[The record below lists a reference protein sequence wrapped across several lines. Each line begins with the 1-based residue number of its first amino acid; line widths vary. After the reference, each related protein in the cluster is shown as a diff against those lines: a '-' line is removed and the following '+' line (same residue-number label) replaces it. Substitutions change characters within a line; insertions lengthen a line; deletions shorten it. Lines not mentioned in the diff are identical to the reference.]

1 MTPNC
6 AYQLEPGT
14 DNYITASGLTQKGL
28 LCELDGLRPVAHG
41 SPEWIAAAV
50 LDKAPMRYRTPKAD
64 APETPATR
72 AAALQAQ
79 KEAERVAFV
88 ESIAA
93 LPEAIARP
101 HAASQIMLAYDAT
114 TMPVEKAARFLA
126 ALPVED
132 GKNYV
137 TEKGNLNME
146 LHNMQNNPNSL
157 KRKIELTAS
166 IQSMNTSDLARSKA
180 KKLNYDVQLMI
191 ASNMSPHAAM
201 NAAGVLP
208 EWLV

>member
-1 MTPNC
+1 
-6 AYQLEPGT
+6 
-14 DNYITASGLTQKGL
+14 
-28 LCELDGLRPVAHG
+28 
-41 SPEWIAAAV
+41 
-50 LDKAPMRYRTPKAD
+50 
-64 APETPATR
+64 
-72 AAALQAQ
+72 
-79 KEAERVAFV
+79 
-88 ESIAA
+88 
-93 LPEAIARP
+93 
-101 HAASQIMLAYDAT
+101 
-114 TMPVEKAARFLA
+114 MPVEKAARFLA

-180 KKLNYDVQLMI
+180 KKLNYAVQLMS
-191 ASNMSPHAAM
+191 ASNMSPQAAM
-201 NAAGVLP
+201 TAAGVLP